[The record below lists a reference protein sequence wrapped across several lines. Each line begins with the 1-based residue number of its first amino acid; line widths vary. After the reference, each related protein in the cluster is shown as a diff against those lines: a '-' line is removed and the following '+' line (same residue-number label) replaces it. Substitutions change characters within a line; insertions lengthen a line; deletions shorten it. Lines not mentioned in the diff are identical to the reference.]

1 MGIDANIMFRAEGD
15 IDSVW
20 SDWPSGLGG
29 IEKFEEPRE
38 CYERSGWTATHY
50 VDCGC
55 RYYSEYGGRGPGG
68 LIVQALM
75 ALLRCENVKQIWYGG
90 DCDKWQLCDN
100 DRVLKIALAWIQ
112 RIE

>member
-29 IEKFEEPRE
+29 IEAFEEPRE
-38 CYERSGWTATHY
+38 CYDTSDWVATHY

-55 RYYSEYGGRGPGG
+55 RYFSEGGGRGPGG

-75 ALLRCENVKQIWYGG
+75 ALVRCKNVKQIWYGG
-90 DCDKWQLCDN
+90 DCDKWQLCDSE
-100 DRVLKIALAWIQ
+100 RVLNIAREWMKN
-112 RIE
+112 ED